1 MQLIL
6 KILIIIF
13 ITSNAISENNEK
25 FLMLKNDKVNV
36 RYGPSFDYPIKYIYK
51 KINLPVKV
59 IDKKE
64 NFRRIIDNKKNGG
77 WIHISQLK
85 QSKSFITDA
94 LDKEGN
100 LLTPDAIEIWY
111 GFYNKKDIEIRF
123 YTDHSKANT
132 SGIESAEAAV
142 GRAVNA
148 NSKGGIITSTNNRV
162 SYQSYVVAG
171 NAVILCQDLL
181 NNCKDLADKLE

>member
-6 KILIIIF
+6 KILMIIF
-13 ITSNAISENNEK
+13 FTSNAISEDNEK

-64 NFRRIIDNKKNGG
+64 NFRRIIDNKKNSG

-85 QSKSFITDA
+85 QSKSFITVSNKILFKKPTKFSKPLA
-94 LDKEGN
+94 KIETGRLLLVKKCERNWCLVETKSFKGWVEEEN
-100 LLTPDAIEIWY
+100 LWGKI
-111 GFYNKKDIEIRF
+111 N
-123 YTDHSKANT
+123 
-132 SGIESAEAAV
+132 
-142 GRAVNA
+142 
-148 NSKGGIITSTNNRV
+148 
-162 SYQSYVVAG
+162 
-171 NAVILCQDLL
+171 
-181 NNCKDLADKLE
+181 